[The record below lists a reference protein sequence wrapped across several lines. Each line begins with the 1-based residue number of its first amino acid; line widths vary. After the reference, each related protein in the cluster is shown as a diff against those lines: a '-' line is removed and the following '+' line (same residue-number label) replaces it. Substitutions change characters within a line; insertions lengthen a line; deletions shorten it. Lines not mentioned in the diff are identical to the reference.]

1 MKLSN
6 GTEFRFGKP
15 KYSHIHGP
23 LIQVG
28 GAFLILA
35 MFINGPTKELA
46 IGIAMLAL
54 ISGLTVLLAGT
65 IAERKE
71 WQAKQKTETK

>member
-1 MKLSN
+1 MKFGN

-15 KYSHIHGP
+15 KYSHIHGR

-28 GAFLILA
+28 GAFFLLS
-35 MFINGPTKELA
+35 MFIGEPAKELA
-46 IGIAMLAL
+46 IGIAMVAI